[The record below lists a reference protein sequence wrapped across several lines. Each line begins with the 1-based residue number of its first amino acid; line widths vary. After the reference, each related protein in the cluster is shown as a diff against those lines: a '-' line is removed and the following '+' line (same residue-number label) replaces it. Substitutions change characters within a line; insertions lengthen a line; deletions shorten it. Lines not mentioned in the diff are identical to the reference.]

1 MVRKYFAR
9 DNMCV
14 SLRYATYILNI
25 FRWGDINVM
34 QRNFYNKMISW
45 TERQF
50 CGPINVVRDTTYETG
65 FTYSGTINKQQAIS
79 DWRLATDVALQRSLH
94 INAVHAGATAI
105 SLFKAPTAPWYAIR
119 VKSNIYAL
127 WPSGICCYW
136 LLLALKHCVHIIPTS
151 RWKFCVR
158 NARKEAV
165 FALTFLTKTPY
176 PSHKFIYGT

>member
-1 MVRKYFAR
+1 VCLIKICNLYFKHFP
-9 DNMCV
+9 V
-14 SLRYATYILNI
+14 
-25 FRWGDINVM
+25 GDINVM

-50 CGPINVVRDTTYETG
+50 CGPINIVRDTTYDTG

-79 DWRLATDVALQRSLH
+79 DWRQMSLYREACISMQFMLGRRRYSSSKHLPLRDMRYVSKATSMLCGR
-94 INAVHAGATAI
+94 
-105 SLFKAPTAPWYAIR
+105 
-119 VKSNIYAL
+119 
-127 WPSGICCYW
+127 ICCYW
-136 LLLALKHCVHIIPTS
+136 LPLALKHCVHIIPTS